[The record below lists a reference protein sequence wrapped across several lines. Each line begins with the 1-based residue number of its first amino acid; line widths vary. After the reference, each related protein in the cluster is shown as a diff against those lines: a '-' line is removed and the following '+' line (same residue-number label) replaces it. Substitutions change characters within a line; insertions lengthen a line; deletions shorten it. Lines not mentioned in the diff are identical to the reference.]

1 MFTYQPYPHGRLTTQ
16 GFPWVSTTLQGIQ
29 HDMFGGIL
37 LDRSSL
43 HKVDLRTVGSRV
55 GWRLQSVKHNASVL
69 QAAGVLKHA
78 A

>member
-1 MFTYQPYPHGRLTTQ
+1 MICLAESSLIG
-16 GFPWVSTTLQGIQ
+16 
-29 HDMFGGIL
+29 
-37 LDRSSL
+37 SSL

-55 GWRLQSVKHNASVL
+55 GWRLQSVKRNASVL